1 MGYRRPIDSQLNR
14 LLPVKA
20 IERYRQLIRT
30 CAVGFLGRPFSRPS
44 SSHQRLLT
52 SGQEKA
58 SNVSA
63 HGQARIRRDYPAHPP
78 LLDLASLHANSR
90 PLKAQSSCNSQ
101 TVSTAHLLEFPGG
114 ERRETSVQWYVAEI
128 GDPSRRRGDDFR
140 LKLSIRARPPE
151 RVFDGCFHRF
161 HALIRCPQATADAL
175 QRA

>member
-20 IERYRQLIRT
+20 IERDRQLIRT

-63 HGQARIRRDYPAHPP
+63 HGQARIRRDYPAIPLFSTSHPCTP
-78 LLDLASLHANSR
+78 TPVRSRPKAVAIPKPCRPRICLNSR
-90 PLKAQSSCNSQ
+90 AGR
-101 TVSTAHLLEFPGG
+101 GG
-114 ERRETSVQWYVAEI
+114 KPAYSGMYKEI
-128 GDPSRRRGDDFR
+128 GDRSRRRGDDFR

-161 HALIRCPQATADAL
+161 HALIKCPGADGREA
-175 QRA
+175 